1 MIIQKAELFKD
12 LSKDAMNEIARIM
25 VEESYEK
32 GTQLYTTRDPAKY
45 FYILVDGRVHLTMET
60 EAEIDY
66 TLTGEGEIFGWSSM
80 VDRECYTANGECVI
94 PTKAVKIDKDKL
106 NQIFQKYPA
115 DGMTFFKGLAG
126 AIAQRLI
133 DNYNS
138 FLSQGS
144 RKDDTYG
151 SRQVMTSAEE

>member
-1 MIIQKAELFKD
+1 MIIQKANLFKD

-45 FYILVDGRVHLTMET
+45 FYILVDGRVHLTME
-60 EAEIDY
+60 AEIDY
-66 TLTGEGEIFGWSSM
+66 TLTREGEIFGWSSM